1 MVPQR
6 LYPRGAGAVL
16 ASHYDRDLAR
26 GHQVRAVAT
35 RRGRSM
41 HYRPLG
47 NSGLLVSVVGLG
59 CNNFGRRLDAEGTRA
74 VVGAALDA
82 GITLLDTADI
92 YGGDGQ
98 SEELLGEVLAGRR
111 GKVVLATKFGHRAV
125 DMGYGPAAGAKGSRN
140 Y

>member
-35 RRGRSM
+35 RRGSRNTQ
-41 HYRPLG
+41 RQVNALQATGQLRAPG
-47 NSGLLVSVVGLG
+47 IGRGLG

-74 VVGAALDA
+74 VVDAALDA

-98 SEELLGEVLAGRR
+98 SEELLGEVLA
-111 GKVVLATKFGHRAV
+111 
-125 DMGYGPAAGAKGSRN
+125 
-140 Y
+140 

>member
-26 GHQVRAVAT
+26 GHQVRAVATRRGRPNTQGQSQHAGAVAT

-98 SEELLGEVLAGRR
+98 SEEL
-111 GKVVLATKFGHRAV
+111 
-125 DMGYGPAAGAKGSRN
+125 
-140 Y
+140 